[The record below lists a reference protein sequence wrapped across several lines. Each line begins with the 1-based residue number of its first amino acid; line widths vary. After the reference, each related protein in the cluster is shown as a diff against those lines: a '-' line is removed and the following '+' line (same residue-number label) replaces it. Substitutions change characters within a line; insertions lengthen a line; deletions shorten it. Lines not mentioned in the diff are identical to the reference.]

1 MAFKVT
7 NTEAGILL
15 TKYGKVDVNNP
26 DQKILEKLYDDGSIY
41 VEKVEADSKETKK
54 IEAQKEEPKEE
65 KKK

>member
-1 MAFKVT
+1 MPFKVT

-41 VEKVEADSKETKK
+41 VEKVETDSKETKK
-54 IEAQKEEPKEE
+54 LEAKEEPKEE
-65 KKK
+65 KTKK